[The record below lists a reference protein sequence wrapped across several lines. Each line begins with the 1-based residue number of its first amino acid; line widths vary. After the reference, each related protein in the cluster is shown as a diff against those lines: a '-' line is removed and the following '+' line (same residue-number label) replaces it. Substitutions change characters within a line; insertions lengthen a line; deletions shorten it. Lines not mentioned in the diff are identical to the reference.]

1 MFRFL
6 IVFGLAAIVLMLIV
20 AYVRGRR
27 SGGTSGRGYFGES
40 GSAIGWSTDW
50 DRRSSD
56 SSHSSDPGDWGD
68 GGSDGGS
75 GGDGGGGG
83 SDGGGG
89 GSDGGGGGGD

>member
-1 MFRFL
+1 VFRFL

-27 SGGTSGRGYFGES
+27 SGGTSGRGYLGES

-56 SSHSSDPGDWGD
+56 SSHSSDPGD

-75 GGDGGGGG
+75 GGDGGG
-83 SDGGGG
+83 DGGGG
-89 GSDGGGGGGD
+89 GSDGGGDGGGSGGD